1 MEDVIWLG
9 IILLTLIFGYL
20 IGRAD
25 ERRNGGA
32 QVRRAEL
39 LVNAIGV
46 KRVDKVNRRFVGESD
61 GAYAARRRA
70 GGR

>member
-9 IILLTLIFGYL
+9 LLLATLVFGYL
-20 IGRAD
+20 MGRAD
-25 ERRNGGA
+25 ERRNGSA
-32 QVRRAEL
+32 RVRRTEL
-39 LVNAIGV
+39 LSNAIGL

-61 GAYAARRRA
+61 SAFAARRRA